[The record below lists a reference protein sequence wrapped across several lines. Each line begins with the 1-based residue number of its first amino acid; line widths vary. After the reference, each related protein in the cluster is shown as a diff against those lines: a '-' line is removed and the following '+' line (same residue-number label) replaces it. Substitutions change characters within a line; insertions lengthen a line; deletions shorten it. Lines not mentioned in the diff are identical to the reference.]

1 MSEPGAAR
9 TILFFHIISARP
21 SKQPRRVRT
30 FLKVHARPRLAN
42 PLRCRGTESST
53 NKQHISLRR
62 LHPTPEED
70 LDNEGHVIQ
79 TCASAS
85 AVHERSL
92 SSLLTVPH
100 PGRPESFRLCFR
112 LGPMQLALSH
122 VHPTARKLSF
132 GPEPLAGTR
141 GSGVPDRTLA
151 YGLDLIRSGTPI
163 GTLHPRSR
171 SGGQYQRLNCV
182 DEVLSQGFPVL
193 RFKT

>member
-21 SKQPRRVRT
+21 SKQPRMVRT
-30 FLKVHARPRLAN
+30 FLKVHARPKLAY

-70 LDNEGHVIQ
+70 LNNEGRVMQ

-85 AVHERSL
+85 AVHEHSL

-100 PGRPESFRLCFR
+100 WCGAPGGAPNPRILGFRTEPSR
-112 LGPMQLALSH
+112 T
-122 VHPTARKLSF
+122 VWISF
-132 GPEPLAGTR
+132 GPEPL
-141 GSGVPDRTLA
+141 
-151 YGLDLIRSGTPI
+151 
-163 GTLHPRSR
+163 
-171 SGGQYQRLNCV
+171 
-182 DEVLSQGFPVL
+182 
-193 RFKT
+193 

>member
-132 GPEPLAGTR
+132 GPEPLAGTTVWRSVPEAKLCGR
-141 GSGVPDRTLA
+141 GTVAGFSRTVVQNIRFRE
-151 YGLDLIRSGTPI
+151 GQHRHLDL
-163 GTLHPRSR
+163 
-171 SGGQYQRLNCV
+171 
-182 DEVLSQGFPVL
+182 L
-193 RFKT
+193 REPA